1 MEAISFIQEVSKK
14 GKAYRNI
21 WLHILL
27 KYEQGKPIAI
37 NTNIKFDNVSA
48 STYYRIID
56 YGISVFPSIVKNY
69 YITKNR
75 GEIIIIKKQQS
86 EGDIR
91 EIFKEAPKTKVLAK
105 VEKSVEPKTKQ
116 PKELYDEIINYLNEC
131 TGQSYKSS
139 SKATQMLIDAR
150 LKDKFT
156 LEDFRQVISTK
167 ATKWLNT
174 KFQDYLRPQT
184 LFSNK
189 FESYLNETII
199 VEKNKQQQAH
209 DTVVQATELGWNNQI
224 PS

>member
-1 MEAISFIQEVSKK
+1 
-14 GKAYRNI
+14 
-21 WLHILL
+21 
-27 KYEQGKPIAI
+27 
-37 NTNIKFDNVSA
+37 
-48 STYYRIID
+48 
-56 YGISVFPSIVKNY
+56 
-69 YITKNR
+69 
-75 GEIIIIKKQQS
+75 
-86 EGDIR
+86 
-91 EIFKEAPKTKVLAK
+91 
-105 VEKSVEPKTKQ
+105 
-116 PKELYDEIINYLNEC
+116 
-131 TGQSYKSS
+131 
-139 SKATQMLIDAR
+139 MLIDAR